1 MPPRSRLRRVVTVIS
16 MRRALAC
23 LCLLSAAIL
32 PLAAQDDRDGED
44 RRKPGRSAW
53 FACTSLPEGFENPTK
68 ILAGETITELEIPR
82 YMASDPVKV
91 PEDGILRLVVE
102 VPDPVDPEKVRYRIL
117 AQARVPEGV
126 REALI
131 ILVPLP
137 EPEDDLLFNAKVQ
150 DLAKFKGGDRLY
162 INLSKENVR
171 VKLGNDTVN
180 LPPNHADLYEA
191 PTLTEPTNVPVLYEF
206 YHAARKEWLMISAST
221 VVLRPTRRNIFV
233 FNSGSRPGQI
243 KKHKILFPVPI
254 EAP

>member
-1 MPPRSRLRRVVTVIS
+1 VFAAIS
-16 MRRALAC
+16 MRRVFAC

-32 PLAAQDDRDGED
+32 PLAAQDDRGGEG

-53 FACTSLPEGFENPTK
+53 FACTSLPKDFENPTK

-82 YMASDPVKV
+82 YMASDPVKI

-102 VPDPVDPEKVRYRIL
+102 EPNPLDSEKVQYRIL
-117 AQARVPEGV
+117 AQAKVPEGV

-137 EPEDDLLFNAKVQ
+137 APKDGLVFTAKVQ

-162 INLSKENVR
+162 INLSRENVR
-171 VKLGNDTVN
+171 VKLGDKTVN
-180 LPPNHADLYEA
+180 LPPQHADLYEA
-191 PTLTEPTNVPVLYEF
+191 PALAGPTNVPVLYEF

-233 FNSGSRPGQI
+233 FNGGSRPGQI
-243 KKHKILFPVPI
+243 KKHKILFPLPI
-254 EAP
+254 ETPE